1 MPPGNFGVS
10 YSIIKYQV
18 SMILCFEY
26 CERTGQRSLQIK
38 YSINKRNMLF
48 VKIAL
53 IGLRTYHKC
62 IV

>member
-1 MPPGNFGVS
+1 
-10 YSIIKYQV
+10 
-18 SMILCFEY
+18 MILCFEY
-26 CERTGQRSLQIK
+26 CERNGQIK